1 MTSAACSIEPTLSSR
16 YFFTDAVYTCWEEIL
31 NNTKGSLFMV
41 AAMAAFSIE
50 DMLIK
55 SAAETTSIGLI
66 LALFG
71 LGGMLIFILL
81 TWRKGETVLHPA
93 ALSRPI
99 LLRALCEVIGRF
111 CFALA
116 ITLTPLSSA
125 SAILQA
131 TPLIAMIGAALLFG
145 EQVGHKRWL
154 AVLVGFVGVLMI
166 IRPGLDGFEATSLF
180 AVIAT
185 LGFAGRDLATRAAS
199 PVLSNMQLG
208 VYGFFVLI
216 PTGLAIMMYQNEPLQ
231 FSTTE
236 ATQILGAIVF
246 GVMAYNALTIA
257 MRAGDVSVVSP
268 FRYTRLLFALAL
280 GILIF
285 GESPDL
291 LTLLGS
297 LLIVLSGGY
306 TLIQTRKRTT
316 TNNIPNA
323 A

>member
-1 MTSAACSIEPTLSSR
+1 
-16 YFFTDAVYTCWEEIL
+16 
-31 NNTKGSLFMV
+31 MV

-55 SAAETTSIGLI
+55 AAAETTSLGLI

-81 TWRKGETVLHPA
+81 TYRQGQRVIHPA
-93 ALSRPI
+93 ILSKAV
-99 LLRALCEVIGRF
+99 LMRAVCEIVGRF

-145 EQVGHKRWL
+145 EQVGVKRWL
-154 AVLVGFVGVLMI
+154 AVLVGFIGVLMI
-166 IRPGLDGFEATSLF
+166 IRPGLAGFETASLF
-180 AVIAT
+180 AVVST
-185 LGFAGRDLATRAAS
+185 LGFAGRDLATRAAP
-199 PVLSNMQLG
+199 PVLSNLQLG

-216 PTGLAIMMYQNEPLQ
+216 PTGLVMLIYQNEPLQ
-231 FSTTE
+231 INGT
-236 ATQILGAIVF
+236 ATIQILGAIVF

-257 MRAGDVSVVSP
+257 MRAGDVSVIAP

-280 GILIF
+280 GIFVF

-297 LLIVLSGGY
+297 LLIVASGAY
-306 TLIQTRKRTT
+306 TLMQTRSVLK
-316 TNNIPNA
+316 TNTA
-323 A
+323 

>member
-1 MTSAACSIEPTLSSR
+1 
-16 YFFTDAVYTCWEEIL
+16 
-31 NNTKGSLFMV
+31 MV

-55 SAAETTSIGLI
+55 AAAETTSLGLI

-81 TWRKGETVLHPA
+81 TYRQGQRVIHPA
-93 ALSRPI
+93 ILSKAV
-99 LLRALCEVIGRF
+99 LMRAVCEIVGRF

-145 EQVGHKRWL
+145 EQVGVKRWL
-154 AVLVGFVGVLMI
+154 AVLVGFIGVLMI
-166 IRPGLDGFEATSLF
+166 IRPGLAGFEAASLF
-180 AVIAT
+180 AVVST
-185 LGFAGRDLATRAAS
+185 LGFAGRDLATRAAP
-199 PVLSNMQLG
+199 PVLSNLQLG

-216 PTGLAIMMYQNEPLQ
+216 PTGLVMLIYQNEPLQ
-231 FSTTE
+231 INGT
-236 ATQILGAIVF
+236 ATIQILGAIVF

-257 MRAGDVSVVSP
+257 MRAGDVSVIAP

-280 GILIF
+280 GIFVF

-297 LLIVLSGGY
+297 LLIVASGAY
-306 TLIQTRKRTT
+306 TLMQTRSVLK
-316 TNNIPNA
+316 TNTA
-323 A
+323 

>member
-1 MTSAACSIEPTLSSR
+1 
-16 YFFTDAVYTCWEEIL
+16 
-31 NNTKGSLFMV
+31 MV

-71 LGGMLIFILL
+71 LGGMLIFMLL
-81 TWRKGETVLHPA
+81 TWRKGQTILHPA
-93 ALSRPI
+93 LMSKPI
-99 LLRALCEVIGRF
+99 LIRAVCEVVGRF

-145 EQVGHKRWL
+145 EQVGFKRWI
-154 AVLVGFVGVLMI
+154 AVLVGFCGVLMI

-180 AVIAT
+180 AVVAT

-216 PTGLAIMMYQNEPLQ
+216 PAGIAIQLYQHEPLQ
-231 FSTTE
+231 LSST
-236 ATQILGAIVF
+236 AAVQVIGAIVF

-257 MRAGDVSVVSP
+257 MRAGDVSVISP
-268 FRYTRLLFALAL
+268 FRYTRLLFALGL
-280 GILIF
+280 GIFIF

-291 LTLLGS
+291 ATLLGS
-297 LLIVLSGGY
+297 LLVVLSGGY
-306 TLIQTRKRTT
+306 TLIQTRKAVTASLIKSR
-316 TNNIPNA
+316 A
-323 A
+323 CAGGVDSACSKV

>member
-1 MTSAACSIEPTLSSR
+1 
-16 YFFTDAVYTCWEEIL
+16 
-31 NNTKGSLFMV
+31 MV

-93 ALSRPI
+93 VLSTPI
-99 LLRALCEVIGRF
+99 LVRALCEIVGRF

-131 TPLIAMIGAALLFG
+131 TPLIAMLGAALLFG

-154 AVLVGFVGVLMI
+154 AVLIGFMGVLMI

-216 PTGLAIMMYQNEPLQ
+216 PTGLAILIYQNEAIQ
-231 FSTTE
+231 FS
-236 ATQILGAIVF
+236 ATAAIQIIGAIVF

-257 MRAGDVSVVSP
+257 M
-268 FRYTRLLFALAL
+268 
-280 GILIF
+280 
-285 GESPDL
+285 
-291 LTLLGS
+291 
-297 LLIVLSGGY
+297 
-306 TLIQTRKRTT
+306 
-316 TNNIPNA
+316 
-323 A
+323 